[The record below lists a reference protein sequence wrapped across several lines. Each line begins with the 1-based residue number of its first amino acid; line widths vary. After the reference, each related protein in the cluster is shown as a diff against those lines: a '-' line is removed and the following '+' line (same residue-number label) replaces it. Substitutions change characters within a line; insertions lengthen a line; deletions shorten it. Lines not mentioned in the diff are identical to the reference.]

1 MVVAVSNLQRRYG
14 KLNALDGVSLQVEP
28 GTLFGLL
35 GQNGAGKTTLIKVLL
50 GLVAPT
56 SGSATLLGQPVGRPD
71 NRREVG
77 YLPEDHRLPEYHTGP
92 SLLDFYGALQG
103 VPRAQRKARIPYL
116 LELLGLKGREK
127 LRVRGYSKGM
137 KQRLGLAQALLHQ
150 PKVLFLD
157 EPTDGVDPVGRK
169 EIREL
174 LLEEKRQGVTVFINS
189 HLLGEVEQLCDRVA
203 ILRKGQLV
211 LQGTVDELTRAKAT
225 WLIAFDGPIPPS
237 VTWQGGS
244 LEPSERPGL
253 LRLLLQSAEPGAID
267 RFLAQAT
274 AHGLH
279 LRHLERERGSLEDLY
294 LSLADKGGPAT

>member
-1 MVVAVSNLQRRYG
+1 MVVTVENLEKHYG
-14 KLNALDGVSLQVEP
+14 KLAALGGVSLQVEP

-56 SGSATLLGQPVGRPD
+56 SGSAKLLGQPVGLPD

-103 VPRAQRKARIPYL
+103 VPRAERKARIPYL

-137 KQRLGLAQALLHQ
+137 KQRLGLAQALLHR

-203 ILRKGQLV
+203 ILRKGKLV
-211 LQGTVDELTRAKAT
+211 LQGTVSELTQSKAT
-225 WLIAFDGPIPPS
+225 WLVGFQSPAQTG
-237 VTWQGGS
+237 WAGNGCR
-244 LEPSERPGL
+244 LETAERPGL
-253 LRLLLQSAEPGAID
+253 YRLFLDSDDPDAID
-267 RFLAQAT
+267 SFLAQAQAT
-274 AHGLH
+274 GMRV
-279 LRHLERERGSLEDLY
+279 RHLERERGSLEDLY
-294 LSLADKGGPAT
+294 LSLADKGSPAQ

>member
-1 MVVAVSNLQRRYG
+1 MVVSVANLEKHYG
-14 KLNALDGVSLQVEP
+14 KVRALDGVSLQVEP

-35 GQNGAGKTTLIKVLL
+35 GQNGAGKTTLIKILL
-50 GLVAPT
+50 GLIAPT
-56 SGSATLLGQPVGRPD
+56 AGSAKLLGEPVGRPD

-103 VPRAQRKARIPYL
+103 VPRAQRRARIPYL

-137 KQRLGLAQALLHQ
+137 KQRLGLAQALLHR

-211 LQGTVDELTRAKAT
+211 LQGTVQELTQAKAT
-225 WLIAFDGPIPPS
+225 WLVAFDSPPPENNP
-237 VTWQGGS
+237 WQGGKI
-244 LEPSERPGL
+244 EQSERQGL
-253 LRLLLQSAEPGAID
+253 LRLFLESAEPDAID
-267 RFLAQAT
+267 RFLGQAT
-274 AHGLH
+274 ASGLR

-294 LSLADKGGPAT
+294 LALAERGGQAT